1 MQNRTSMFLWQKEGW
16 EKKNFVPLKLLS
28 PVVMV
33 MVNALLID
41 FSIMLCGAVLS
52 ELYKLAA

>member
-1 MQNRTSMFLWQKEGW
+1 MFLWQKEGW